1 MKLKRDK
8 DLGIHKSCDFDPLAN
23 NFRINA
29 DNTHS
34 TNLHDI
40 NLKISKGEYI
50 GIIGDKGSR
59 KSFLIAVFF

>member
-1 MKLKRDK
+1 MKKKRDK
-8 DLGIHKSCDFDPLAN
+8 DLGKDKSSDFDPLAN
-23 NFRINA
+23 NLRINA
-29 DNTHS
+29 DNTQS

-40 NLKISKGEYI
+40 NLKITKREFI